1 MKRFLITLIIGACL
15 IGVGLVVSL
24 YEFKEWSNNAA
35 DIYEFGY
42 KKASDT
48 FQFELDGNELI
59 LSRKYYED
67 YEMEIIFVENK
78 GNQLEVTVTYPEDLY
93 TVRVTFDG
101 TTLRVRGR
109 IYNYTRLMLDMVEN
123 QQFVKDTTTVI
134 HIIIYVDPNVDINYI
149 P

>member
-1 MKRFLITLIIGACL
+1 MKKFLITLIIGACL

-42 KKASDT
+42 EKASDT

-101 TTLRVRGR
+101 KTLRIRGR

-123 QQFVKDTTTVI
+123 QQFVKDTTSVV
-134 HIIIYVDPNVDINYI
+134 HIILYVDPSVDINYI